1 MLRSSLFRSILFFS
15 ILFYIVVE
23 EGNHDAAAVLYL
35 FICSGFFF
43 KQSLALAQFSVFSHI
58 FPGTLKPEFA
68 LLKIQMWSQIGVKNR
83 GKDENVYLS
92 RSVKNTSLSP
102 CSASLCVSI
111 SAHVLECVLR

>member
-1 MLRSSLFRSILFFS
+1 M
-15 ILFYIVVE
+15 V
-23 EGNHDAAAVLYL
+23 
-35 FICSGFFF
+35 FFF
-43 KQSLALAQFSVFSHI
+43 FNNLWLWLGFQFSVIF
-58 FPGTLKPEFA
+58 FPGTLKSEFA

-102 CSASLCVSI
+102 RSASLCVSI